1 MAINESQKVDWL
13 WKKLGYGVAKT
24 DINSIKAATNESIAS
39 PLLIRGD
46 NIWQDSAAIP
56 GTKPTSSS
64 TVVKIYD
71 DSGNGSATVEC
82 TADATATPNRTWNT
96 NSTDWI
102 SAEFGSTYLIKVYL
116 DNAGAATP
124 QTTGTQLF
132 AAGSG
137 NNDEWYF
144 DFQSGVLNFIGDNL
158 PSGINGKKIYVVG
171 ARYIG
176 NKGTNLSSANIGN
189 FTFNNNTM
197 GVSNANGDIILDPD
211 GTGKLSVLAD
221 NVTITGDG
229 ALTLPVGTTAG
240 RPTPNA
246 QGMIRY
252 NTTDSTFE
260 GYDGANWGSLGGVK
274 DVDQD
279 TYILAESSA
288 GADNDELDFYT
299 AGVQRAQIGATGDI
313 KFGNTLAEFTIAG
326 ASGDVETAGA
336 LIVGG
341 NLQVNGS
348 FTTVNSTTV
357 TIDDPIF
364 TLGGDTAPTLDDNKD
379 RGIEFRY
386 FDTTAKIGFFGYD
399 DNANVFTFIPD
410 ATNTNEVFSGTAGD
424 VVFGEGTFTG
434 LTGGNITIGV
444 TDDNT
449 IDTSSGNLTI
459 NSTGGTTNIT
469 DNTDITGTLGVS
481 STATFAGTVEANNG
495 ITVDSTKFIV
505 ANGTG
510 NVTTAGTLTVS
521 GLASLD
527 GGIDMDGVFTV
538 ADTSGNIT
546 TTGTLD
552 TGNATLDT
560 ATVSDLTDTQIVV
573 AGTAGRLE
581 GNGNL
586 TFNGATFEV
595 GTSFSVVSATGNTSI
610 SGLLDVTGEA
620 TLGSAIVSDLTDNRV
635 VIAGTNG
642 ALEDDANFTFDGSAL
657 TLVADGTVTGQWN
670 VDNLRLDGNSISS
683 TDTDGNI
690 NITPNGT
697 GEVIASTLTVSDLI
711 DNRIVIAGTNGSL
724 EDDINFTFDGTTF
737 EVGTQFD
744 VDVST
749 GNTNIAGTLD
759 VTSTS
764 TLGVLDAGESTL
776 SSVTI
781 SDLTSGR
788 ITLAGTA
795 GALEDSANLTFDG
808 TTLAL
813 TGAQTISTTLNVS
826 GLSTLATAR
835 VSDLVDNNVVIAG
848 VDGRLESN
856 SNFTFNGTTLAV
868 TGAATIS
875 TTLGVSGESTLAS
888 ATVSDLTDNR
898 IVIAGTNGSLED
910 DANLT
915 FDGTTFEVG
924 TKFDVDVSTGNTTL
938 AGTLDVT
945 GEVTL
950 ASATVSDLTDNRIVI
965 AGTNG
970 ALEDDANFT
979 FDGTILTVDGNQSL
993 TGSLNVDSGA
1003 TISSAIIED
1012 LTDNRVVI
1020 AGTGGELE
1028 DDANFTF
1035 DGATLTLVANADI
1048 TGDLDVD
1055 NININGN
1062 TLSSTDTDGNINITP
1077 NGTGEVVISTA
1088 TVSDLT
1094 DNRIVIAGTSGSLG
1108 DDANLTFD
1116 GTTFEVGTKFD
1127 VDAATGN
1134 TNIDGTLGVTG
1145 EATLASAIVSDL
1157 TDNRIIIAGTNGALE
1172 DDVNFTFNGTQ
1183 LAVGVTNFTVA
1194 QATGNTSISGT
1205 LDVTGDSTLD
1215 VLQAGES
1222 TLASATVSDL
1232 TSGRV
1237 TLAGTAGALED
1248 SANLIF
1254 NGTTLTVTGNV
1265 NVTTEAT
1272 LASAIVSDLTDN
1284 RIVIAGTAG
1293 ALEDDA
1299 NFRFDGANFQIGA
1312 SGSEVLDV
1320 DVATG
1325 NTDISGTLTVG
1336 GNLQVNG
1343 LVTTVNSTT
1352 VTIDDPVFTLG
1363 GDTAPTVD
1371 DNKDR
1376 GIEFR
1381 YFDTT
1386 AKVGFFG
1393 FDDSSGK
1400 FTFIPDATNTSEV
1413 FSGATGELD
1422 AKVDWNNLLNVP
1434 STATATDFG
1443 IITVTDTDTGYSWSE
1458 TGSIVADVTSDTL
1471 TLVSGTYIN
1480 IDADATS
1487 DAVRIK
1493 HIDTT
1498 RTDTTS
1504 TSSPAYNG
1512 TFDIVSSVSSN
1523 TQGHI
1528 TAVNVETVTLPNDTI
1543 YSISTEA
1550 GADNVSEKIR
1560 LTDSIGNTDD
1570 IILAVAQT
1578 GTTDGLVIS
1587 EATDTIT
1594 FAHADTS
1601 TISGTKGTAG
1611 IQSIT
1616 IDEMGHVTAVT
1627 PATFDNFVSW
1637 TLTGDS
1643 GTSQTIESGDT
1654 VDIAGGTYIST
1665 VAGATDTITVNH
1677 DPTTRTDTT
1686 STQSP
1691 AFNDTVDIVSSITS
1705 NTQGHITAVN
1715 VNTITMPVES
1725 DTLDTVTG
1733 RGSTTTNDISVNT
1746 LTSTVVT
1753 GTAPLTVTSTTL
1765 VNNLN
1770 ADLLDG
1776 EEGTYYLDWTNTT
1789 NKPDPVIT
1797 LGGDLSGSVTLTDLT
1812 SGTLTATINANSV
1825 ELGTDTTGDYVSSLV
1840 AGTGVTLTNNT
1851 GETATPTIAIGQE
1864 VETTSDV
1871 TFNSI
1876 TGPLTGNADTASKWA
1891 NPRTVTFATGDVTG
1905 SFSIDGS
1912 ANVSDVALTIG
1923 ANSVALGTD
1932 TTGNYVATIAGTAN
1946 EIEVTGSG
1954 AETAAITVGL
1964 PNDVTIS
1971 NDLTVGNLTD
1981 NRIVIAGTS
1990 GILEDDA
1997 NFTFDG
2003 TTFEVGTKF
2012 DVEVS
2017 TGNTDI
2023 IGTLDVTSNTD
2034 LAANV
2039 TLGTTSADSIFIN
2052 GLVASNIIPLTP
2064 DANDLGSSTNGW
2076 RDLYLTESV
2085 NFIGA
2090 TSENEIVI
2098 PTNLGDGLSIKDTA
2112 GDLIVFK
2119 TTTSGQKIT
2128 ITPDLQLAGNF
2139 TINSGSSVT
2148 TILDED
2154 TLVSDS
2160 DTALATQQSIKAY
2173 VDNKNSTQDLDIA
2186 GDTGTGSITLDS
2198 QTFTISGT
2206 AKEIETAASG
2216 QSITIGLPNDVTVGN
2231 DLTVTNDLTVSGSA
2245 LITGDLT
2252 INGTTTTV
2260 NTTELAVT
2268 DNLITLNDG
2277 ETGAGVTAGT
2287 AGIEI
2292 DRGTADNKN
2301 WIWDEATDR
2310 WSAGSE
2316 DIQAGQFYGTI
2327 DGGTF

>member
-56 GTKPTSSS
+56 STKPTSSN
-64 TVVKIYD
+64 TIVEIYD
-71 DSGNGSATVEC
+71 DSGNGSATIET
-82 TADATATPNRTWNT
+82 TADATATPNRTWKT

-116 DNAGAATP
+116 DNAGAAAP

-158 PSGINGKKIYVVG
+158 PSGISGKKIYVVG

-221 NVTITGDG
+221 NVTITGNG
-229 ALTLPVGTTAG
+229 ALTLPVGTTVQ

-279 TYILAESSA
+279 TFILAESSA

-326 ASGDVETAGA
+326 ATGDTT
-336 LIVGG
+336 IGG
-341 NLQVNGS
+341 DLTVDGSLQVNGS

-386 FDTTAKIGFFGYD
+386 LDTTAKVGFFGYD
-399 DNANVFTFIPD
+399 DSNSVFTFIPD
-410 ATNTNEVFSGTAGD
+410 ATNTNEVFSGAAGN

-449 IDTSSGNLTI
+449 INTSSGNLTI

-469 DNTDITGTLGVS
+469 DNTSITGTL
-481 STATFAGTVEANNG
+481 N
-495 ITVDSTKFIV
+495 V
-505 ANGTG
+505 A
-510 NVTTAGTLTVS
+510 

-538 ADTSGNIT
+538 ANTSGNIT

-552 TGNATLDT
+552 TGAATLDT
-560 ATVSDLTDTQIVV
+560 ATVSDLTDNQIVI
-573 AGTAGRLE
+573 AGTSGRLE
-581 GNGNL
+581 GDSNL
-586 TFNGATFEV
+586 TFNGTTFEV
-595 GTSFSVVSATGNTSI
+595 GTLFSVVSSTGNTSI
-610 SGLLDVTGEA
+610 GGLLDVTGEA
-620 TLGSAIVSDLTDNRV
+620 TLGSATISDLTDNRI

-642 ALEDDANFTFDGSAL
+642 TLEDSANFTFDGSAL
-657 TLVADGTVTGQWN
+657 TIVGNGTVTGQWN

-683 TDTDGNI
+683 TNTDGNI
-690 NITPNGT
+690 NITTTGA

-711 DNRIVIAGTNGSL
+711 DNRIVIAGVNGSL

-744 VDVST
+744 VDVAT

-764 TLGVLDAGESTL
+764 TLGVLEAGESTL
-776 SSVTI
+776 ASATV

-795 GALEDSANLTFDG
+795 GALEDSANLTFNG
-808 TTLAL
+808 TTLAV

-826 GLSTLATAR
+826 GISTLATAR

-848 VDGRLESN
+848 VNGRLESD

-898 IVIAGTNGSLED
+898 IVIAGTAGSLED

-915 FDGTTFEVG
+915 FNGTTFEVG
-924 TKFDVDVSTGNTTL
+924 TKFDVDVATGDTTV

-950 ASATVSDLTDNRIVI
+950 ASAIVSDLTDNRIVI

-979 FDGTILTVDGNQSL
+979 FNGTKLSVGVTNF
-993 TGSLNVDSGA
+993 NVD
-1003 TISSAIIED
+1003 
-1012 LTDNRVVI
+1012 
-1020 AGTGGELE
+1020 
-1028 DDANFTF
+1028 
-1035 DGATLTLVANADI
+1035 VA
-1048 TGDLDVD
+1048 TGDTS
-1055 NININGN
+1055 IN
-1062 TLSSTDTDGNINITP
+1062 
-1077 NGTGEVVISTA
+1077 
-1088 TVSDLT
+1088 
-1094 DNRIVIAGTSGSLG
+1094 
-1108 DDANLTFD
+1108 
-1116 GTTFEVGTKFD
+1116 
-1127 VDAATGN
+1127 
-1134 TNIDGTLGVTG
+1134 GTLGVTG
-1145 EATLASAIVSDL
+1145 ESTLASAIVSDL
-1157 TDNRIIIAGTNGALE
+1157 TDNRII
-1172 DDVNFTFNGTQ
+1172 
-1183 LAVGVTNFTVA
+1183 
-1194 QATGNTSISGT
+1194 
-1205 LDVTGDSTLD
+1205 
-1215 VLQAGES
+1215 
-1222 TLASATVSDL
+1222 
-1232 TSGRV
+1232 
-1237 TLAGTAGALED
+1237 LAGTAG
-1248 SANLIF
+1248 S
-1254 NGTTLTVTGNV
+1254 
-1265 NVTTEAT
+1265 
-1272 LASAIVSDLTDN
+1272 
-1284 RIVIAGTAG
+1284 
-1293 ALEDDA
+1293 LEDDA
-1299 NFRFDGANFQIGA
+1299 NFRFNGSNFQIGA
-1312 SGSEVLDV
+1312 SGAEVLDV

-1343 LVTTVNSTT
+1343 VVTTINSTT

-1434 STATATDFG
+1434 STATANDFG
-1443 IITVTDTDTGYSWSE
+1443 TVAVTDTDTGYSWSE
-1458 TGSIVADVTSDTL
+1458 TGSIVADTSSDTV
-1471 TLVSGTYIN
+1471 TFVSGTYIN
-1480 IDADATS
+1480 IDADSTS
-1487 DAVRIK
+1487 DAIRIK
-1493 HIDTT
+1493 HID
-1498 RTDTTS
+1498 
-1504 TSSPAYNG
+1504 
-1512 TFDIVSSVSSN
+1512 
-1523 TQGHI
+1523 
-1528 TAVNVETVTLPNDTI
+1528 
-1543 YSISTEA
+1543 
-1550 GADNVSEKIR
+1550 
-1560 LTDSIGNTDD
+1560 
-1570 IILAVAQT
+1570 
-1578 GTTDGLVIS
+1578 
-1587 EATDTIT
+1587 
-1594 FAHADTS
+1594 
-1601 TISGTKGTAG
+1601 
-1611 IQSIT
+1611 
-1616 IDEMGHVTAVT
+1616 
-1627 PATFDNFVSW
+1627 
-1637 TLTGDS
+1637 
-1643 GTSQTIESGDT
+1643 
-1654 VDIAGGTYIST
+1654 
-1665 VAGATDTITVNH
+1665 
-1677 DPTTRTDTT
+1677 TTRTDTT

-1705 NTQGHITAVN
+1705 NAQGHITAVN

-1733 RGSTTTNDISVNT
+1733 RGSITTNDISVNT
-1746 LTSTVVT
+1746 LTSTVGI

-1770 ADLLDG
+1770 ADQLDG
-1776 EEGTYYLDWTNTT
+1776 QEGSYYLDWTNTT

-1812 SGTLTATINANSV
+1812 SGTLNATINANSV
-1825 ELGTDTTGDYVSSLV
+1825 ALGTDTTGDYISNLV
-1840 AGTGVTLTNNT
+1840 AGTGVTITNNT
-1851 GETATPTIAIGQE
+1851 GETATPTVAIGQP
-1864 VETTSDV
+1864 VATTDDV

-1876 TGPLTGNADTASKWA
+1876 TGPLTGNADTATTWQTG
-1891 NPRTVTFATGDVTG
+1891 RTITLTGDVTG
-1905 SFSIDGS
+1905 TSLAFDGS
-1912 ANVSDVALTIG
+1912 TNLSFATTI
-1923 ANSVALGTD
+1923 APNSVELGTD
-1932 TTGNYVATIAGTAN
+1932 TTGNYVATITGTAN
-1946 EIEVTGSG
+1946 EIEVSGSG
-1954 AETAAITVGL
+1954 SEAAAITVGL

-2012 DVEVS
+2012 DVDVA
-2017 TGNTDI
+2017 TGNTDVT
-2023 IGTLDVTSNTD
+2023 GTLDVTGNTD

-2039 TLGTTSADSIFIN
+2039 TLGTSLTDNITIN
-2052 GLVASNIIPLTP
+2052 GSVASNIIPLTP
-2064 DANDLGSSTNGW
+2064 DANDLGSSTKGW

-2119 TTTSGQKIT
+2119 TSTGGQKIT
-2128 ITPDLQLAGNF
+2128 ITPDLQLDGNF
-2139 TINSGSSVT
+2139 TINGGSSVT

-2154 TLVSDS
+2154 TMVSDS
-2160 DTALATQQSIKAY
+2160 ATALATQQSIKAY
-2173 VDNKNSTQDLDIA
+2173 VDNKNSTQDLDFA

-2206 AKEIETAASG
+2206 ANEIETTASG

-2231 DLTVTNDLTVSGSA
+2231 DLSVTTDLTVGGNA
-2245 LITGDLT
+2245 IVTGDLT

-2260 NTTELAVT
+2260 NTTELTVT

-2277 ETGAGVTAGT
+2277 ETGAGVTAGS

-2292 DRGTADNKN
+2292 DRGTAANKS
-2301 WIWDEATDR
+2301 WIWDESTDR
-2310 WSAGSE
+2310 WSAGTE

>member
-469 DNTDITGTLGVS
+469 DNTSITGTLGVS

-560 ATVSDLTDTQIVV
+560 ATVSDLTDNQIVV

-581 GNGNL
+581 GNSNL

-744 VDVST
+744 VNVAT

-1035 DGATLTLVANADI
+1035 DGTTLTLVANADI

-1134 TNIDGTLGVTG
+1134 TSISGTLGVTG

-1422 AKVDWNNLLNVP
+1422 AKVNWNNLLNVP

-1512 TFDIVSSVSSN
+1512 TFDVVSSISSN
-1523 TQGHI
+1523 TQGHV

-1705 NTQGHITAVN
+1705 NAQGHITAVN

-1776 EEGTYYLDWTNTT
+1776 QEGTYYLDWTNTT

-1971 NDLTVGNLTD
+1971 NDLTVSNLTD

-2154 TLVSDS
+2154 SMVSDS

-2206 AKEIETAASG
+2206 ANEIETAASG

>member
-82 TADATATPNRTWNT
+82 TADATATPNRTWKT

-299 AGVQRAQIGATGDI
+299 AGIQRAQIGATGDI
-313 KFGNTLAEFTIAG
+313 KFGNTLAEFTIGG

-449 IDTSSGNLTI
+449 INTSSGNLTI

-469 DNTDITGTLGVS
+469 DNTSITGTLGVS

-495 ITVDSTKFIV
+495 ITVDSTAFIV
-505 ANGTG
+505 ANTSG

-560 ATVSDLTDTQIVV
+560 ATVSDLTDNQIVV

-581 GNGNL
+581 GNSNL

-642 ALEDDANFTFDGSAL
+642 ALEDDTNFTFDGSAL

-690 NITPNGT
+690 NITPNGA

-737 EVGTQFD
+737 EVGTKFD
-744 VDVST
+744 VDVAT

-776 SSVTI
+776 SSVTV

-1116 GTTFEVGTKFD
+1116 GTTFEVGTQFD

-1134 TNIDGTLGVTG
+1134 TSIGGTLGVTG

-1194 QATGNTSISGT
+1194 QATGDTSISGT
-1205 LDVTGDSTLD
+1205 LDVTG
-1215 VLQAGES
+1215 ES
-1222 TLASATVSDL
+1222 
-1232 TSGRV
+1232 
-1237 TLAGTAGALED
+1237 
-1248 SANLIF
+1248 
-1254 NGTTLTVTGNV
+1254 
-1265 NVTTEAT
+1265 T

-1293 ALEDDA
+1293 ALADDA

-1422 AKVDWNNLLNVP
+1422 AKVDWGNLLNVP

-1512 TFDIVSSVSSN
+1512 TFDVVSSISSN
-1523 TQGHI
+1523 TQGHV

-1705 NTQGHITAVN
+1705 NAQGHITAVN

-1776 EEGTYYLDWTNTT
+1776 QEGTYYLDWTNTT

-1825 ELGTDTTGDYVSSLV
+1825 ELGTDTTG
-1840 AGTGVTLTNNT
+1840 
-1851 GETATPTIAIGQE
+1851 
-1864 VETTSDV
+1864 
-1871 TFNSI
+1871 
-1876 TGPLTGNADTASKWA
+1876 
-1891 NPRTVTFATGDVTG
+1891 
-1905 SFSIDGS
+1905 
-1912 ANVSDVALTIG
+1912 
-1923 ANSVALGTD
+1923 
-1932 TTGNYVATIAGTAN
+1932 NYVATIAGTAN

-1971 NDLTVGNLTD
+1971 NDLTVSNLTD

-2012 DVEVS
+2012 DVDVS

-2023 IGTLDVTSNTD
+2023 IGTLDVTGNTD

-2052 GLVASNIIPLTP
+2052 GSVASNIIPLTP

-2139 TINSGSSVT
+2139 TINGGSSVT

-2154 TLVSDS
+2154 SMVSDS

-2206 AKEIETAASG
+2206 ANEIETAASG

>member
-82 TADATATPNRTWNT
+82 TADATATPNRTWKT

-299 AGVQRAQIGATGDI
+299 AGIQRAQIGATGDI
-313 KFGNTLAEFTIAG
+313 KFGNTLAEFTIGG

-449 IDTSSGNLTI
+449 INTSSGNLTI

-469 DNTDITGTLGVS
+469 DNTSITGTLGVS

-495 ITVDSTKFIV
+495 ITVDSTAFIV

-510 NVTTAGTLTVS
+510 NVTTAGTLNVS

-560 ATVSDLTDTQIVV
+560 ATVSDLTDNQIVV

-581 GNGNL
+581 GNSNL

-642 ALEDDANFTFDGSAL
+642 ALEDDTNFTFDGSAL

-690 NITPNGT
+690 NITPNGA

-737 EVGTQFD
+737 EVGTKFD
-744 VDVST
+744 VDVAT

-776 SSVTI
+776 SSVTV

-1116 GTTFEVGTKFD
+1116 GTTFEVGTQFD

-1134 TNIDGTLGVTG
+1134 TSIGGTLGVTG

-1194 QATGNTSISGT
+1194 QATGDTSISGT
-1205 LDVTGDSTLD
+1205 LDVTG
-1215 VLQAGES
+1215 ES
-1222 TLASATVSDL
+1222 
-1232 TSGRV
+1232 
-1237 TLAGTAGALED
+1237 
-1248 SANLIF
+1248 
-1254 NGTTLTVTGNV
+1254 
-1265 NVTTEAT
+1265 T

-1293 ALEDDA
+1293 ALADDA

-1422 AKVDWNNLLNVP
+1422 AKVDWGNLLNVP

-1512 TFDIVSSVSSN
+1512 TFDVVSSISSN
-1523 TQGHI
+1523 TQGHV

-1705 NTQGHITAVN
+1705 NAQGHITAVN

-1776 EEGTYYLDWTNTT
+1776 QEGTYYLDWTNTT

-1825 ELGTDTTGDYVSSLV
+1825 ELGTDTTG
-1840 AGTGVTLTNNT
+1840 
-1851 GETATPTIAIGQE
+1851 
-1864 VETTSDV
+1864 
-1871 TFNSI
+1871 
-1876 TGPLTGNADTASKWA
+1876 
-1891 NPRTVTFATGDVTG
+1891 
-1905 SFSIDGS
+1905 
-1912 ANVSDVALTIG
+1912 
-1923 ANSVALGTD
+1923 
-1932 TTGNYVATIAGTAN
+1932 NYVATIAGTAN

-1971 NDLTVGNLTD
+1971 NDLTVSNLTD

-2012 DVEVS
+2012 DVDVS

-2023 IGTLDVTSNTD
+2023 IGTLDVTGNTD

-2052 GLVASNIIPLTP
+2052 GSVASNIIPLTP

-2139 TINSGSSVT
+2139 TINGGSSVT

-2154 TLVSDS
+2154 SMVSDS

-2206 AKEIETAASG
+2206 ANEIETAASG

>member
-82 TADATATPNRTWNT
+82 TADATATPNRTWKT

-144 DFQSGVLNFIGDNL
+144 DFQSGVLNFIGNNL

-299 AGVQRAQIGATGDI
+299 AGIQRAQIGATGDI
-313 KFGNTLAEFTIAG
+313 KFGNTLAEFTIGG

-469 DNTDITGTLGVS
+469 DNTSITGTLGVS

-495 ITVDSTKFIV
+495 ITVDSTAFIV
-505 ANGTG
+505 ANTSG

-560 ATVSDLTDTQIVV
+560 ATVSDLTDNQIVV

-581 GNGNL
+581 GNSNL

-642 ALEDDANFTFDGSAL
+642 ALEDDTNFTFDGSAL

-690 NITPNGT
+690 NITPNGA

-737 EVGTQFD
+737 EVGTKFD
-744 VDVST
+744 VDVAT

-776 SSVTI
+776 SSVTV

-1116 GTTFEVGTKFD
+1116 GTTFEVGTQFD

-1134 TNIDGTLGVTG
+1134 TSIGGTLGVTG

-1194 QATGNTSISGT
+1194 QATGDTSISGT
-1205 LDVTGDSTLD
+1205 LDVTG
-1215 VLQAGES
+1215 ES
-1222 TLASATVSDL
+1222 
-1232 TSGRV
+1232 
-1237 TLAGTAGALED
+1237 
-1248 SANLIF
+1248 
-1254 NGTTLTVTGNV
+1254 
-1265 NVTTEAT
+1265 T

-1293 ALEDDA
+1293 ALADDA

-1422 AKVDWNNLLNVP
+1422 AKVDWGNLLNVP

-1512 TFDIVSSVSSN
+1512 TFDVVSSISSN
-1523 TQGHI
+1523 TQGHV

-1705 NTQGHITAVN
+1705 NAQGHITAVN

-1776 EEGTYYLDWTNTT
+1776 QEGTYYLDWTNTT

-1825 ELGTDTTGDYVSSLV
+1825 ELGTDTTG
-1840 AGTGVTLTNNT
+1840 
-1851 GETATPTIAIGQE
+1851 
-1864 VETTSDV
+1864 
-1871 TFNSI
+1871 
-1876 TGPLTGNADTASKWA
+1876 
-1891 NPRTVTFATGDVTG
+1891 
-1905 SFSIDGS
+1905 
-1912 ANVSDVALTIG
+1912 
-1923 ANSVALGTD
+1923 
-1932 TTGNYVATIAGTAN
+1932 NYVATIAGTAN

-1971 NDLTVGNLTD
+1971 NDLTVSNLTD

-2012 DVEVS
+2012 DVDVS

-2023 IGTLDVTSNTD
+2023 IGTLDVTGNTD

-2052 GLVASNIIPLTP
+2052 GSVASNIIPLTP

-2139 TINSGSSVT
+2139 TINGGSSVT

-2154 TLVSDS
+2154 SMVSDS

-2206 AKEIETAASG
+2206 ANEIETAASG

>member
-82 TADATATPNRTWNT
+82 TADATATPNRTWKT

-299 AGVQRAQIGATGDI
+299 AGIQRAQIGATGDI
-313 KFGNTLAEFTIAG
+313 KFGNTLAEFTIGG

-469 DNTDITGTLGVS
+469 DNTSITGTLGVS

-495 ITVDSTKFIV
+495 ITVDSTAFIV
-505 ANGTG
+505 ANTSG

-560 ATVSDLTDTQIVV
+560 ATVSDLTDNQIVV

-581 GNGNL
+581 GNSNL

-642 ALEDDANFTFDGSAL
+642 ALEDDTNFTFDGSAL

-690 NITPNGT
+690 NITPNGA

-737 EVGTQFD
+737 EVGTKFD
-744 VDVST
+744 VDVAT

-776 SSVTI
+776 SSVTV

-1116 GTTFEVGTKFD
+1116 GTTFEVGTQFD

-1134 TNIDGTLGVTG
+1134 TSIGGTLGVTG

-1194 QATGNTSISGT
+1194 QATGDTSISGT
-1205 LDVTGDSTLD
+1205 LDVTG
-1215 VLQAGES
+1215 ES
-1222 TLASATVSDL
+1222 
-1232 TSGRV
+1232 
-1237 TLAGTAGALED
+1237 
-1248 SANLIF
+1248 
-1254 NGTTLTVTGNV
+1254 
-1265 NVTTEAT
+1265 T

-1293 ALEDDA
+1293 ALADDA

-1422 AKVDWNNLLNVP
+1422 AKVDWGNLLNVP

-1512 TFDIVSSVSSN
+1512 TFDVVSSISSN
-1523 TQGHI
+1523 TQGHV

-1705 NTQGHITAVN
+1705 NAQGHITAVN

-1776 EEGTYYLDWTNTT
+1776 QEGTYYLDWTNTT

-1825 ELGTDTTGDYVSSLV
+1825 ELGTDTTG
-1840 AGTGVTLTNNT
+1840 
-1851 GETATPTIAIGQE
+1851 
-1864 VETTSDV
+1864 
-1871 TFNSI
+1871 
-1876 TGPLTGNADTASKWA
+1876 
-1891 NPRTVTFATGDVTG
+1891 
-1905 SFSIDGS
+1905 
-1912 ANVSDVALTIG
+1912 
-1923 ANSVALGTD
+1923 
-1932 TTGNYVATIAGTAN
+1932 NYVATIAGTAN

-1971 NDLTVGNLTD
+1971 NDLTVSNLTD

-2012 DVEVS
+2012 DVDVS

-2023 IGTLDVTSNTD
+2023 IGTLDVTGNTD

-2052 GLVASNIIPLTP
+2052 GSVASNIIPLTP

-2139 TINSGSSVT
+2139 TINGGSSVT

-2154 TLVSDS
+2154 SMVSDS

-2206 AKEIETAASG
+2206 ANEIETAASG

>member
-82 TADATATPNRTWNT
+82 TADATATPNRTWKT

-299 AGVQRAQIGATGDI
+299 AGIQRAQIGATGDI

-469 DNTDITGTLGVS
+469 DNTSITGTLGVS

-495 ITVDSTKFIV
+495 ITVDSTAFIV
-505 ANGTG
+505 ANTSG

-560 ATVSDLTDTQIVV
+560 ATVSDLTDNQIVV

-581 GNGNL
+581 GNSNL

-642 ALEDDANFTFDGSAL
+642 ALEDDTNFTFDGSAL

-690 NITPNGT
+690 NITPNGA

-737 EVGTQFD
+737 EVGTKFD
-744 VDVST
+744 VDVAT

-776 SSVTI
+776 SSVTV

-1116 GTTFEVGTKFD
+1116 GTTFEVGTQFD

-1134 TNIDGTLGVTG
+1134 TSIGGTLGVTG

-1194 QATGNTSISGT
+1194 QATGDTSISGT
-1205 LDVTGDSTLD
+1205 LDVTG
-1215 VLQAGES
+1215 ES
-1222 TLASATVSDL
+1222 
-1232 TSGRV
+1232 
-1237 TLAGTAGALED
+1237 
-1248 SANLIF
+1248 
-1254 NGTTLTVTGNV
+1254 
-1265 NVTTEAT
+1265 T

-1293 ALEDDA
+1293 ALADDA

-1422 AKVDWNNLLNVP
+1422 AKVDWDNLLNVP

-1512 TFDIVSSVSSN
+1512 TFDVVSSISSN
-1523 TQGHI
+1523 TQGHV

-1705 NTQGHITAVN
+1705 NAQGHITAVN

-1776 EEGTYYLDWTNTT
+1776 QEGTYYLDWTNTT

-1825 ELGTDTTGDYVSSLV
+1825 ELGTDTTG
-1840 AGTGVTLTNNT
+1840 
-1851 GETATPTIAIGQE
+1851 
-1864 VETTSDV
+1864 
-1871 TFNSI
+1871 
-1876 TGPLTGNADTASKWA
+1876 
-1891 NPRTVTFATGDVTG
+1891 
-1905 SFSIDGS
+1905 
-1912 ANVSDVALTIG
+1912 
-1923 ANSVALGTD
+1923 
-1932 TTGNYVATIAGTAN
+1932 NYVATIAGTAN

-1971 NDLTVGNLTD
+1971 NDLTVSNLTD

-2012 DVEVS
+2012 DVDVS

-2023 IGTLDVTSNTD
+2023 IGTLDVTGNTD

-2052 GLVASNIIPLTP
+2052 GSVASNIIPLTP

-2139 TINSGSSVT
+2139 TINGGSSVT

-2154 TLVSDS
+2154 SMVSDS

-2206 AKEIETAASG
+2206 ANEIETAASG

>member
-1 MAINESQKVDWL
+1 M
-13 WKKLGYGVAKT
+13 
-24 DINSIKAATNESIAS
+24 
-39 PLLIRGD
+39 
-46 NIWQDSAAIP
+46 
-56 GTKPTSSS
+56 
-64 TVVKIYD
+64 
-71 DSGNGSATVEC
+71 
-82 TADATATPNRTWNT
+82 
-96 NSTDWI
+96 
-102 SAEFGSTYLIKVYL
+102 
-116 DNAGAATP
+116 
-124 QTTGTQLF
+124 
-132 AAGSG
+132 
-137 NNDEWYF
+137 
-144 DFQSGVLNFIGDNL
+144 
-158 PSGINGKKIYVVG
+158 
-171 ARYIG
+171 
-176 NKGTNLSSANIGN
+176 
-189 FTFNNNTM
+189 
-197 GVSNANGDIILDPD
+197 
-211 GTGKLSVLAD
+211 
-221 NVTITGDG
+221 
-229 ALTLPVGTTAG
+229 
-240 RPTPNA
+240 
-246 QGMIRY
+246 
-252 NTTDSTFE
+252 
-260 GYDGANWGSLGGVK
+260 
-274 DVDQD
+274 
-279 TYILAESSA
+279 
-288 GADNDELDFYT
+288 
-299 AGVQRAQIGATGDI
+299 
-313 KFGNTLAEFTIAG
+313 
-326 ASGDVETAGA
+326 
-336 LIVGG
+336 
-341 NLQVNGS
+341 
-348 FTTVNSTTV
+348 
-357 TIDDPIF
+357 
-364 TLGGDTAPTLDDNKD
+364 
-379 RGIEFRY
+379 
-386 FDTTAKIGFFGYD
+386 
-399 DNANVFTFIPD
+399 
-410 ATNTNEVFSGTAGD
+410 
-424 VVFGEGTFTG
+424 
-434 LTGGNITIGV
+434 
-444 TDDNT
+444 
-449 IDTSSGNLTI
+449 
-459 NSTGGTTNIT
+459 
-469 DNTDITGTLGVS
+469 
-481 STATFAGTVEANNG
+481 
-495 ITVDSTKFIV
+495 
-505 ANGTG
+505 
-510 NVTTAGTLTVS
+510 
-521 GLASLD
+521 
-527 GGIDMDGVFTV
+527 
-538 ADTSGNIT
+538 
-546 TTGTLD
+546 
-552 TGNATLDT
+552 
-560 ATVSDLTDTQIVV
+560 
-573 AGTAGRLE
+573 
-581 GNGNL
+581 
-586 TFNGATFEV
+586 
-595 GTSFSVVSATGNTSI
+595 
-610 SGLLDVTGEA
+610 
-620 TLGSAIVSDLTDNRV
+620 
-635 VIAGTNG
+635 
-642 ALEDDANFTFDGSAL
+642 
-657 TLVADGTVTGQWN
+657 
-670 VDNLRLDGNSISS
+670 
-683 TDTDGNI
+683 
-690 NITPNGT
+690 
-697 GEVIASTLTVSDLI
+697 
-711 DNRIVIAGTNGSL
+711 
-724 EDDINFTFDGTTF
+724 
-737 EVGTQFD
+737 
-744 VDVST
+744 
-749 GNTNIAGTLD
+749 
-759 VTSTS
+759 
-764 TLGVLDAGESTL
+764 
-776 SSVTI
+776 
-781 SDLTSGR
+781 
-788 ITLAGTA
+788 
-795 GALEDSANLTFDG
+795 
-808 TTLAL
+808 
-813 TGAQTISTTLNVS
+813 
-826 GLSTLATAR
+826 
-835 VSDLVDNNVVIAG
+835 
-848 VDGRLESN
+848 
-856 SNFTFNGTTLAV
+856 
-868 TGAATIS
+868 
-875 TTLGVSGESTLAS
+875 
-888 ATVSDLTDNR
+888 
-898 IVIAGTNGSLED
+898 
-910 DANLT
+910 
-915 FDGTTFEVG
+915 
-924 TKFDVDVSTGNTTL
+924 
-938 AGTLDVT
+938 
-945 GEVTL
+945 
-950 ASATVSDLTDNRIVI
+950 
-965 AGTNG
+965 
-970 ALEDDANFT
+970 
-979 FDGTILTVDGNQSL
+979 
-993 TGSLNVDSGA
+993 
-1003 TISSAIIED
+1003 
-1012 LTDNRVVI
+1012 
-1020 AGTGGELE
+1020 
-1028 DDANFTF
+1028 
-1035 DGATLTLVANADI
+1035 
-1048 TGDLDVD
+1048 
-1055 NININGN
+1055 
-1062 TLSSTDTDGNINITP
+1062 SSTDTDGNINITP

-1127 VDAATGN
+1127 VDVATGN

-1183 LAVGVTNFTVA
+1183 LAVGVSNFTVA

-1237 TLAGTAGALED
+1237 TLAGAAGALED

-1971 NDLTVGNLTD
+1971 NDLTVSNLTD

-2017 TGNTDI
+2017 TGNTNI

-2154 TLVSDS
+2154 SMVSDS

>member
-82 TADATATPNRTWNT
+82 TADATATPNRTWKT

-299 AGVQRAQIGATGDI
+299 AGIQRAQIGATGDI
-313 KFGNTLAEFTIAG
+313 KFGNTLAEFTIGG

-469 DNTDITGTLGVS
+469 DNTSITGTLGVS

-495 ITVDSTKFIV
+495 ITVDSTAFIV
-505 ANGTG
+505 ANTSG

-560 ATVSDLTDTQIVV
+560 ATVSDLTDNQIVV

-581 GNGNL
+581 GNSNL

-642 ALEDDANFTFDGSAL
+642 ALEDDTNFTFDGSAL

-690 NITPNGT
+690 NITPNGA

-744 VDVST
+744 VDVAT

-776 SSVTI
+776 SSVTV

-1116 GTTFEVGTKFD
+1116 GTTFEVGTQFD

-1134 TNIDGTLGVTG
+1134 TSIGGTLGVTG

-1194 QATGNTSISGT
+1194 QATGDTSISGT
-1205 LDVTGDSTLD
+1205 LDVTG
-1215 VLQAGES
+1215 ES
-1222 TLASATVSDL
+1222 
-1232 TSGRV
+1232 
-1237 TLAGTAGALED
+1237 
-1248 SANLIF
+1248 
-1254 NGTTLTVTGNV
+1254 
-1265 NVTTEAT
+1265 T

-1293 ALEDDA
+1293 ALADDA

-1422 AKVDWNNLLNVP
+1422 AKVDWGNLLNVP

-1512 TFDIVSSVSSN
+1512 TFDVVSSISSN
-1523 TQGHI
+1523 TQGHV

-1705 NTQGHITAVN
+1705 NAQGHITAVN

-1776 EEGTYYLDWTNTT
+1776 QEGTYYLDWTNTT

-1825 ELGTDTTGDYVSSLV
+1825 ELGTDTTG
-1840 AGTGVTLTNNT
+1840 
-1851 GETATPTIAIGQE
+1851 
-1864 VETTSDV
+1864 
-1871 TFNSI
+1871 
-1876 TGPLTGNADTASKWA
+1876 
-1891 NPRTVTFATGDVTG
+1891 
-1905 SFSIDGS
+1905 
-1912 ANVSDVALTIG
+1912 
-1923 ANSVALGTD
+1923 
-1932 TTGNYVATIAGTAN
+1932 NYVATIAGTVN

-1971 NDLTVGNLTD
+1971 NDLTVSNLTD

-2023 IGTLDVTSNTD
+2023 IGTLDVTGNTD

-2052 GLVASNIIPLTP
+2052 GSVASNIIPLTP

-2139 TINSGSSVT
+2139 TINGGSSVT

-2154 TLVSDS
+2154 SMVSDS

-2206 AKEIETAASG
+2206 ANEIETAASG

>member
-64 TVVKIYD
+64 TIVEIYD
-71 DSGNGSATVEC
+71 DSGNGSATIET
-82 TADATATPNRTWNT
+82 TADATATPNRTWKT

-116 DNAGAATP
+116 DNAGAAAP

-176 NKGTNLSSANIGN
+176 NKGTNLSSANIAN
-189 FTFNNNTM
+189 FTFNNNTI

-221 NVTITGDG
+221 NVTITGNG
-229 ALTLPVGTTAG
+229 ALTLPVGTTVQ

-299 AGVQRAQIGATGDI
+299 AGIQRAQIGATGDI

-326 ASGDVETAGA
+326 ATGNVETTGT
-336 LIVGG
+336 LTVGG

-386 FDTTAKIGFFGYD
+386 LDTTAKVGFFGYD
-399 DNANVFTFIPD
+399 DSNSVFTFIPD
-410 ATNTNEVFSGTAGD
+410 ATNTNEVFSGAAGN

-449 IDTSSGNLTI
+449 INTSSGNLTI
-459 NSTGGTTNIT
+459 NSAGGTTNIT
-469 DNTDITGTLGVS
+469 DNTSITGTLGVS
-481 STATFAGTVEANNG
+481 NTATFAGTVEANNG
-495 ITVDSTKFIV
+495 ITVDSTAFIV
-505 ANGTG
+505 ANTTG
-510 NVTTAGTLTVS
+510 NVTTAGTLNVA

-538 ADTSGNIT
+538 ANTSGNIT

-552 TGNATLDT
+552 TGAATLDT
-560 ATVSDLTDTQIVV
+560 ATVSDLTDNQIVI

-581 GNGNL
+581 GDSNL
-586 TFNGATFEV
+586 TFNGTTFEV
-595 GTSFSVVSATGNTSI
+595 GTLFSVVSSTSNTSI
-610 SGLLDVTGEA
+610 GGSLDVTGEA
-620 TLGSAIVSDLTDNRV
+620 TLGSATVSDLTDNRI

-642 ALEDDANFTFDGSAL
+642 ALEDSANFTFDGSAL
-657 TLVADGTVTGQWN
+657 TIIGDGTITGQWN

-690 NITPNGT
+690 NITPNGV

-711 DNRIVIAGTNGSL
+711 DNRIVVAGVNGSL
-724 EDDINFTFDGTTF
+724 EDDINFTFNGTKLS
-737 EVGTQFD
+737 VGVTNFN
-744 VDVST
+744 VDVAT

-764 TLGVLDAGESTL
+764 TLGVLEAGESTL
-776 SSVTI
+776 SSATV

-808 TTLAL
+808 TTLAV

-826 GLSTLATAR
+826 GISTLATAR

-848 VDGRLESN
+848 VDGRLESD

-898 IVIAGTNGSLED
+898 IVIAGTAGALED
-910 DANLT
+910 SANLT

-924 TKFDVDVSTGNTTL
+924 IRFDVNATTGNTSIN
-938 AGTLDVT
+938 GTLGVT
-945 GEVTL
+945 GETTL
-950 ASATVSDLTDNRIVI
+950 GSAIVSDLTDNRIVL

-979 FDGTILTVDGNQSL
+979 FDGTILTVSGNQSV
-993 TGSLNVDSGA
+993 TGTLNVDSGA
-1003 TISSAIIED
+1003 TISSATIED
-1012 LTDNRVVI
+1012 LTNNRIVI

-1035 DGATLTLVANADI
+1035 DGTTLALVANADI

-1062 TLSSTDTDGNINITP
+1062 TLSSTNTNGNINITP
-1077 NGTGEVVISTA
+1077 NGAGEVVISTA

-1094 DNRIVIAGTSGSLG
+1094 DNRIVIAGTSGSLE

-1116 GTTFEVGTKFD
+1116 GTTFEVGIRFD
-1127 VDAATGN
+1127 VNATTGATSIN
-1134 TNIDGTLGVTG
+1134 GTLGVTG
-1145 EATLASAIVSDL
+1145 ETTLGSAIVSDL
-1157 TDNRIIIAGTNGALE
+1157 TDNRIVIAGTNGALE
-1172 DDVNFTFNGTQ
+1172 DDVNFTFNGTK
-1183 LAVGVTNFTVA
+1183 LSVGVTNFNVDV
-1194 QATGNTSISGT
+1194 ATGDTSINGT
-1205 LDVTGDSTLD
+1205 LGVTG
-1215 VLQAGES
+1215 ES
-1222 TLASATVSDL
+1222 
-1232 TSGRV
+1232 
-1237 TLAGTAGALED
+1237 
-1248 SANLIF
+1248 
-1254 NGTTLTVTGNV
+1254 
-1265 NVTTEAT
+1265 T

-1284 RIVIAGTAG
+1284 RIILAGTAG
-1293 ALEDDA
+1293 SLEDDA
-1299 NFRFDGANFQIGA
+1299 NFRFNGSNFQIGA
-1312 SGSEVLDV
+1312 SGAEVLDV

-1343 LVTTVNSTT
+1343 VVTTINSTT

-1434 STATATDFG
+1434 STATANDFG
-1443 IITVTDTDTGYSWSE
+1443 TVVVTDTDTGYSWSE
-1458 TGSIVADVTSDTL
+1458 TGSIVADTASDTV
-1471 TLVSGTYIN
+1471 TFVSGTYIN
-1480 IDADATS
+1480 IDADSTS
-1487 DAVRIK
+1487 DALRIK

-1512 TFDIVSSVSSN
+1512 TFDLVSSVTSN
-1523 TQGHI
+1523 AQGHV

-1550 GADNVSEKIR
+1550 GADTVSEKIR
-1560 LTDSIGNTDD
+1560 LTDSLGNTDD

-1616 IDEMGHVTAVT
+1616 VDEMGHVTAVT

-1643 GTSQTIESGDT
+1643 GTPQTIESGNT

-1665 VAGATDTITVNH
+1665 VASLTDTITVNH
-1677 DPTTRTDTT
+1677 DSTTRTDTT

-1705 NTQGHITAVN
+1705 NAQGHITAVN

-1733 RGSTTTNDISVNT
+1733 RGSITTNDISVNT
-1746 LTSTVVT
+1746 LISTVGI

-1770 ADLLDG
+1770 ADQLDG
-1776 EEGTYYLDWTNTT
+1776 QEGTYYLDWTNTT

-1812 SGTLTATINANSV
+1812 SGTLNATINANSV
-1825 ELGTDTTGDYVSSLV
+1825 ALGTDTTGDYISNLV
-1840 AGTGVTLTNNT
+1840 AGTGVTITNNT
-1851 GETATPTIAIGQE
+1851 GETATPTVAIGQP
-1864 VETTSDV
+1864 VATTDDV

-1876 TGPLTGNADTASKWA
+1876 TGPLTGNADTATTWQTG
-1891 NPRTVTFATGDVTG
+1891 RTITLTGDVTG
-1905 SFSIDGS
+1905 TSVAFDGS
-1912 ANVSDVALTIG
+1912 TNLSFATTI
-1923 ANSVALGTD
+1923 APNSVELGTD
-1932 TTGNYVATIAGTAN
+1932 TTGNYVATITGTAN

-1954 AETAAITVGL
+1954 TETSAITVGL

-1990 GILEDDA
+1990 GILEDDV

-2012 DVEVS
+2012 DVDVA
-2017 TGNTDI
+2017 TGNTDV
-2023 IGTLDVTSNTD
+2023 IGTLNVTGNTD

-2039 TLGTTSADSIFIN
+2039 TLGTSLTDNITIN
-2052 GLVASNIIPLTP
+2052 GSVASNIIPLTP
-2064 DANDLGSSTNGW
+2064 DANDLGSSTKGW

-2119 TTTSGQKIT
+2119 TSTGGQKIT
-2128 ITPDLQLAGNF
+2128 ITPDLQLDGNF
-2139 TINSGSSVT
+2139 TINGGSSVT

-2154 TLVSDS
+2154 TMVSDS
-2160 DTALATQQSIKAY
+2160 ATALATQQSIKAY
-2173 VDNKNSTQDLDIA
+2173 VDNKNSTQDLDFA

-2206 AKEIETAASG
+2206 ANEIETTASG

-2231 DLTVTNDLTVSGSA
+2231 DLSVTTDLTVSGNA
-2245 LITGDLT
+2245 IITGDLT

-2260 NTTELAVT
+2260 NTTELTVT

-2277 ETGAGVTAGT
+2277 ETGAGVTAGS

-2292 DRGTADNKN
+2292 DRGTAANKS
-2301 WIWDEATDR
+2301 WIWDETTDR
-2310 WSAGSE
+2310 WSAGTE